1 MRHAPHSPPAATACR
16 PAALLAALLGL
27 GACSGGQTDLEQY
40 IDQVKARPG
49 GRIEPLPQVKP
60 YETFSYAAA
69 EERSPFQ
76 PDRPQGRGGGGGGD
90 RPDSSRPKEY
100 LEQFPLDT
108 LALVGTLAQSGAT
121 YALLQSSDGLVHKVA
136 TGNYVGQNDG
146 RVVAVTP
153 AEVKV
158 EELVPDGAGGFYK
171 RPAAIGLK

>member
-1 MRHAPHSPPAATACR
+1 MAASMDHAPHTTPAPAAGRAI
-16 PAALLAALLGL
+16 AVLAAVLAL

-60 YETFSYAAA
+60 YETFTYAAA

-76 PDRPQGRGGGGGGD
+76 PDRPQSRGGAGD

-121 YALLQSSDGLVHKVA
+121 YALLQSSDRTTA
-136 TGNYVGQNDG
+136 
-146 RVVAVTP
+146 ASSP
-153 AEVKV
+153 S
-158 EELVPDGAGGFYK
+158 
-171 RPAAIGLK
+171 RPPR